1 VDGQRSADQND
12 QNPALLAQVYPKYFA
27 TLGISL
33 LAGRDIR
40 MTDCS
45 RDAPM
50 VAVISKTMARRLFQ
64 NAVPLGRRL
73 GDGGRDY
80 EIIGVVEDVKYGSL
94 KEETDSV
101 IYFHFPNGQTGRGQM
116 TLQVSTTGES
126 SALVS
131 AIRAEVQRIDETM
144 AINDVRSLSSFID
157 ASIVQERLL
166 TALLSFF
173 GLLAMLLAAIGLY
186 GVMAYSVSQRT
197 HEIGIRVALGAQ
209 SHDVLRLV
217 IGQGMK
223 LVLLGVSGGLAAAFG
238 LTRLLKALLFG
249 VNATDPVTFA
259 VVALLLTLVALLACW
274 IPARRAT
281 RVDPLVAI
289 KYE

>member
-1 VDGQRSADQND
+1 
-12 QNPALLAQVYPKYFA
+12 
-27 TLGISL
+27 
-33 LAGRDIR
+33 
-40 MTDCS
+40 
-45 RDAPM
+45 
-50 VAVISKTMARRLFQ
+50 MA
-64 NAVPLGRRL
+64 
-73 GDGGRDY
+73 
-80 EIIGVVEDVKYGSL
+80 
-94 KEETDSV
+94 
-101 IYFHFPNGQTGRGQM
+101 M
-116 TLQVSTTGES
+116 
-126 SALVS
+126 
-131 AIRAEVQRIDETM
+131 
-144 AINDVRSLSSFID
+144 NDVRSLSSFID

-166 TALLSFF
+166 TALMSFF

-186 GVMAYSVSQRT
+186 GIMAYSVSQRT

-209 SHDVLRLV
+209 SRDVLRLV

-223 LVLLGVSGGLAAAFG
+223 LVLLGVSAGLAAAFG

-249 VNATDPVTFA
+249 VSATDPMTFA